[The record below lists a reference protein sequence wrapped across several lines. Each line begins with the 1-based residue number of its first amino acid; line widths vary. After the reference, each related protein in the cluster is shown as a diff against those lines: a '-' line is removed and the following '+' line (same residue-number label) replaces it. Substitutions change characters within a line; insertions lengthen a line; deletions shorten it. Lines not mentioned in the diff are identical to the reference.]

1 MELPVAPFK
10 YPLSD
15 QLFLANK
22 YSGLDPINWVMDFNS
37 VPTAEQESLFGLSL
51 EEEIIDELPKIWKTC
66 KSPAAQLKRLAKKMK
81 IDDLKFLEKAMDR
94 AKGMMRQRALFE
106 NYQAHKDYFKW
117 LHTPDYY
124 RHRDS
129 YLAAIN
135 RRYKESEAQ
144 GDHIIEIGGIYN
156 SRHDEFESRMNPF
169 NDSRL
174 YMSDFAAMIT
184 RKDFITLQERGML
197 TLTEGNPDTLDQYAF
212 KPEEA
217 ARESLQPVKEP
228 CCGVCGEPL
237 NTEIVGVNIKLGA
250 QEPEQYKCYS
260 HLGITEQEAK
270 SLIAYYRST
279 GCPLFE

>member
-15 QLFLANK
+15 QLSLANK
-22 YSGLDPINWVMDFNS
+22 YSGLDPINWVMEFNS
-37 VPTAEQESLFGLSL
+37 AATAEQESLFGLSL
-51 EEEIIDELPKIWKTC
+51 EEEIIAELPKIWKTC

-106 NYQAHKDYFKW
+106 NYQAHKDYFNW

-129 YLAAIN
+129 YLDAIN

-144 GDHIIEIGGIYN
+144 GDHIIEIGEIYN
-156 SRHDEFESRMNPF
+156 SRHDEFESRMKPF

-174 YMSDFAAMIT
+174 YMSVFAVMIT
-184 RKDFITLQERGML
+184 RRDFITLQERGML
-197 TLTEGNPDTLDQYAF
+197 TLMEGNPDTLDQYDF
-212 KPEEA
+212 KPEEDA
-217 ARESLQPVKEP
+217 HKSLQPAKGQ

-237 NTEIVGVNIKLGA
+237 NTEIIGVNIKLGA

-260 HLGITEQEAK
+260 HLGISDQDAK
-270 SLIAYYRST
+270 SLIDYYRST